1 MNALAWALLDF
12 VWQGA
17 LLGCAAAAV
26 LALMGRARPQ
36 ARYAVACGA
45 LMLCALLPLA
55 GVLAR
60 LDGVEAL
67 GTGSALP
74 GALLQPL
81 APGQA
86 SGAGLPQRLGSGLA
100 GAGLGTHGWPQA
112 VQMYLQ
118 LHLQPRLPL
127 VILCWVGGA
136 GVLALRLLLGL
147 AWVRQR
153 SHPDAW
159 RPDPAWQARL
169 DRMAAQLGIGRR
181 VVLGLVDDAAAALS
195 GPAISGPITAGWW
208 RPVVLVPAALATG
221 MAPPLLEALLAHEL
235 AHVRRHDYL
244 VNLMQSAVEI
254 LLFYHPAVWW
264 LSHRI
269 RVERELIADDLAA
282 SLLGEPRRLALAL
295 SELDQFQLSTHPL
308 APAAHGGNLMS
319 RIKRLVRPQSESI
332 NWKLAVPLLALMLS
346 AAASTQI
353 GTANAAPQQA
363 QSEAAAARAEAEATR
378 VQAQAGAGQAR
389 SAANQARSAARDAE
403 RSASRRREE
412 SFALVSGSEQ
422 NLSAS
427 GDVSDWAD
435 IRQLRRSIDGEFLWF
450 REGGK
455 SWVVQDPKV
464 LAQARAAYEP
474 IERLGKQMDGYGK
487 EMDRHGKAMDA
498 LGKEMSHAAAGV
510 RPDQGRL
517 NALQGRMNELGRQMG
532 ELGGQMGR
540 AHDDAERRRLQ
551 TEMNR
556 LSAQMNTLGTQMSE
570 ASNSA
575 AQRAARQNM
584 DEIGRR
590 MDEAGKPMN
599 ALGKQMDALGK
610 QMEREGER
618 ANAAVRAL
626 IRDAMA
632 RGLAR
637 PAPQA

>member
-17 LLGCAAAAV
+17 LLGCAAAIL

-36 ARYAVACGA
+36 TRYAVACA
-45 LMLCALLPLA
+45 VLLLCAALPLA

-60 LDGVEAL
+60 LGGVEGF

-74 GALLQPL
+74 GALLQPG
-81 APGQA
+81 APGLA
-86 SGAGLPQRLGSGLA
+86 FGAGLPQGVDAALA
-100 GAGLGTHGWPQA
+100 GTGLGAGAHGWQEA
-112 VQMYLQ
+112 LRLRVQ

-127 VILCWVGGA
+127 VILCWTAGA
-136 GVLALRLLLGL
+136 GLLALRLLIGL
-147 AWVRQR
+147 AWVRRR
-153 SHPDAW
+153 SRPGAW
-159 RPDPAWQARL
+159 RPDPVLQARL

-181 VVLGLVDDAAAALS
+181 VVLGLVDDAAAAV
-195 GPAISGPITAGWW
+195 SGPITAGWW

-244 VNLMQSAVEI
+244 INLMQSAVEI

-295 SELDQFQLSTHPL
+295 SELDQFQLSTHSL

-319 RIKRLVRPQSESI
+319 RIKRLVRPQSEPI
-332 NWKLAVPLLALMLS
+332 NWKIAVPLLALLLS
-346 AAASTQI
+346 AAASTQLAS
-353 GTANAAPQQA
+353 ANAAPQQA
-363 QSEAAAARAEAEATR
+363 QSEAAP
-378 VQAQAGAGQAR
+378 GQAR
-389 SAANQARSAARDAE
+389 AAARDVE
-403 RSASRRREE
+403 KSLSRRREE

-435 IRQLRRSIDGEFLWF
+435 IRQLRRNVDGEFLWF
-450 REGGK
+450 RDGGK
-455 SWVVQDPKV
+455 SWIVQDPKV

-474 IERLGKQMDGYGK
+474 IERLGKQMDVYGK
-487 EMDRHGKAMDA
+487 DMDRHGKAMDA
-498 LGKEMSHAAAGV
+498 LGKQMSHTTADI
-510 RPDQGRL
+510 RPDQGRID
-517 NALQGRMNELGRQMG
+517 ALQGRMNELGRQMG
-532 ELGGQMGR
+532 ELGRQMGQ
-540 AHDDAERRRLQ
+540 AQEPGERERLQ
-551 TEMNR
+551 TRMNR
-556 LSAQMNTLGTQMSE
+556 LSAQMNTLGTQMGE
-570 ASNSA
+570 AADSA
-575 AQRAARQNM
+575 AQRAARRNM

-590 MDEAGKPMN
+590 MDEAGKPMD

-637 PAPQA
+637 PAPQG